1 MTSQETDDDSNSSK
15 DDTATAKLTRRDAL
29 IALGAAGVGAGG
41 LGTLAWDRLD
51 DTGQDADG
59 ETAGVR
65 EVIVAAAE
73 ALYPEQVSGIDSFV
87 ETYVVGR
94 IEDRS
99 AYLEG
104 VQTAARD
111 LDRYARHWHDQSFAD
126 LDRSTRQAVFDDYG
140 LADRDPDPDGTERQ
154 RVRYYLVNELL
165 FAFYSSPTG
174 GSLIGLEN
182 PPGHPGGLETY
193 QRGSPR

>member
-1 MTSQETDDDSNSSK
+1 MTNQKTDDQPHSSK
-15 DDTATAKLTRRDAL
+15 DDTAKADLTRRDAL

-41 LGTLAWDRLD
+41 LGALAWGRLD
-51 DTGQDADG
+51 DTGRDANSVATTD
-59 ETAGVR
+59 R
-65 EVIVAAAE
+65 EILVAAAK

-94 IEDRS
+94 VENRS
-99 AYLEG
+99 AYLDG
-104 VQTAARD
+104 VQAAAQA
-111 LDRYARHWHDQSFAD
+111 LDEYTRHWYDQSFAD
-126 LDRSTRQAVFDDYG
+126 LDRSTRQDVFDDYG

-154 RVRYYLVNELL
+154 RARYYLVNELL

-193 QRGSPR
+193 QRGSPK